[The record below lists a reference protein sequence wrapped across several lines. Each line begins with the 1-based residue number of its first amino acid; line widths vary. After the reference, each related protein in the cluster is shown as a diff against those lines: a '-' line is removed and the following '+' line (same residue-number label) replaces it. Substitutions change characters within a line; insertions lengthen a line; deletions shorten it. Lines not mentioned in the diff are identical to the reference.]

1 MDVADVIEVDLGVGV
16 VVLRFVSSSSSFV
29 GYRTSLRRD
38 EKRRN
43 DILREG
49 VDDINAREGTDTLAY
64 VHKNNLPNSH
74 VHTCKK
80 THKHTQTDRQTY
92 LRSAVYD
99 TQEGVTYDLYT
110 PSGGP
115 LVHAGLSYEV

>member
-1 MDVADVIEVDLGVGV
+1 VDVADVIEVDLGVGV

-80 THKHTQTDRQTY
+80 THTHRQTDRRTFGLQSMIHKRGSPMTFIPP
-92 LRSAVYD
+92 V
-99 TQEGVTYDLYT
+99 GVLLYT
-110 PSGGP
+110 QD
-115 LVHAGLSYEV
+115 